1 MFRVKLRLRKYSHC
15 RASAWQIRLSYGRY
29 GFLIK
34 HTEPSAAVTAILI
47 GLISQP
53 GVQIR
58 LPYSVPIRDVRRRH
72 CVGGGAAGNFGWRRR
87 GGGGRRQKRRCGGGG
102 GRVFWVGGGG
112 APRVKKN
119 RRRRRRGAAWAAKNS
134 FF

>member
-72 CVGGGAAGNFGWRRR
+72 CVGGGAPVNFG
-87 GGGGRRQKRRCGGGG
+87 
-102 GRVFWVGGGG
+102 
-112 APRVKKN
+112 
-119 RRRRRRGAAWAAKNS
+119 RRRRSAAGPKKSAAARRGRLKT
-134 FF
+134 FFLRFTKKFRSILKMFLGKF